1 MNLRLKTNI
10 DTEAKL
16 NELQSLLQVSSK
28 AAVIRL
34 ANAFSLKMNGDPRII
49 DNKMTKYDVQNQ
61 NGADYIRYTI
71 FGDDEFLYKLMME
84 QHLHTYLQ
92 DYEFFPEL
100 TNAHLNR
107 GITELMAEF
116 KLATSKEKLIVNI
129 MKNYVR

>member
-28 AAVIRL
+28 AAVMRI
-34 ANAFSLKMNGDPRII
+34 AIAYSLRITGDPRLNADEIV
-49 DNKMTKYDVQNQ
+49 KYDVKNQ

-71 FGDDEFLYKLMME
+71 FGNDELLYKLMME
-84 QHLHTYLQ
+84 QHLKMHLT
-92 DYEFFPEL
+92 DDEFFPEL

-107 GITELMAEF
+107 GIVELQAEL
-116 KLATSKEKLIVNI
+116 KLAKTKEKLLINLL
-129 MKNYVR
+129 K

>member
-34 ANAFSLKMNGDPRII
+34 AIAYSLKMKGDPRII
-49 DNKMTKYDVQNQ
+49 DDKLIKYDVKKQ

-71 FGDDEFLYKLMME
+71 FGSDELFYKLLME
-84 QHLHTYLQ
+84 QHMQMHLS
-92 DYEFFPEL
+92 DEIFFPEL

-107 GITELMAEF
+107 GIIELQAEI
-116 KLATSKEKLIVNI
+116 KLAKSKEKLIMNI
-129 MKNYVR
+129 LK

>member
-28 AAVIRL
+28 AAVMRL
-34 ANAFSLKMNGDPRII
+34 AIGYSLKKSGDPREVDGSIV
-49 DNKMTKYDVQNQ
+49 KYDAKTQ

-71 FGDDEFLYKLMME
+71 FGNDELLYKLMME
-84 QHLHTYLQ
+84 QHLKIHLT
-92 DYEFFPEL
+92 DDEFFPEL

-107 GITELMAEF
+107 GIVELQAEL
-116 KLATSKEKLIVNI
+116 KLAKSKEKLLINLL
-129 MKNYVR
+129 K